1 MSVYLW
7 DLEKSKTLRC
17 SSLKLTDEIKFSYK
31 YVFITVMSTMSVIWA
46 FLLLTDYKSLLQT
59 FFLECKNFMAD
70 FTNVIQYSKEFDPYN
85 SPINL
90 PAEHAYFPLSY
101 LITGFFAGIALDCS
115 QNDFTIWQDPVMMN
129 FILLFFEFLAVLLFA
144 ELYEMADGTKLTK
157 LLISL
162 VLICSGAYI
171 TAVERGNLIILSVI
185 LSIFFVNYY
194 DSSNKVVRELA
205 FIALAAAAALKATP
219 ALLGIILLYE
229 KRYKEAARLI
239 VYGIAFCF
247 LPFLFLKGGFSNIPV
262 FLNNV
267 RENFSLYENTIG
279 CGLDS
284 IFIVMEFDNPNLIL
298 FARIITYIISTL
310 ILITYTY
317 EQKKWKKLLGLTM
330 IIIML
335 PNRSEEYNVLML
347 LPAIVMFLNEKEHSK
362 FDWIYLICFILLY
375 CPLYIENLTAF
386 YDYQYPLAV
395 IFIMLG
401 IECECKI
408 FQKIGKLKTHGRQD
422 TEQSAE

>member
-1 MSVYLW
+1 M
-7 DLEKSKTLRC
+7 
-17 SSLKLTDEIKFSYK
+17 KLTDIKNKLTYK
-31 YVFITVMSTMSVIWA
+31 NIFIAVMSAMTIIWA
-46 FLLLTDYKSLLQT
+46 FLLLTDYESLLQT
-59 FFLECKNFMAD
+59 FFLKCEDFMAD
-70 FTNVIQYSKEFDPYN
+70 FTNVVQYSKNFDPYHSTTN
-85 SPINL
+85 TS
-90 PAEHAYFPLSY
+90 AEHAYFPLSY
-101 LITGFFAGIALDCS
+101 LITGFFAGIAVDCS

-157 LLISL
+157 LFISL

-194 DSSNKVVRELA
+194 DSSNKFVRELA

-247 LPFLFLKGGFSNIPV
+247 LPFLFLKGGFANIPV

-284 IFIVMEFDNPNLIL
+284 MLRALGLHYPNMVS
-298 FARIITYIISTL
+298 FSRIITYLISAL
-310 ILITYTY
+310 ILLTYTS
-317 EQKKWKKLLGLTM
+317 EQKKWKKLLGLSM

-335 PNRSEEYNVLML
+335 PNHSEGYNVLML
-347 LPAIVMFLNEKEHSK
+347 LPVTVMFLNEKEHSK
-362 FDWIYLICFILLY
+362 LDWIYLICFILLY
-375 CPLYIENLTAF
+375 CPLYIENLTGF
-386 YDYQYPLAV
+386 YDYQYPLAL

-401 IECECKI
+401 IESERKL
-408 FQKIGKLKTHGRQD
+408 FEKIGELKICVRQ
-422 TEQSAE
+422 TAEQSAE